1 LWYNTSMK
9 KIFYVLLALLLI
21 FVVILV
27 VQNKRSQNII
37 IQEPVDEIVVKE
49 PLSLCFVKFG
59 EKQASGFYDKFTLRM
74 NLLGDKVDG
83 YLKILPAEKDAS
95 VGSFEGSVSA
105 VDPYTMAR
113 TIDAWWTREGEG
125 RTEKS
130 QLRIIFGE
138 GTANVGFGAMKENA
152 DGSYSYEDLEKIDYS
167 MSLNDYSC
175 IDLEE
180 REQVEEILWKN
191 INELSPVPPVLGG
204 KFYVV
209 SMDLDLVNNSG
220 LVVYEDGHIQEKRN
234 FTYEIIENKV
244 VNLKIK

>member
-1 LWYNTSMK
+1 MK
-9 KIFYVLLALLLI
+9 KIFYVFLTL
-21 FVVILV
+21 ILV
-27 VQNKRSQNII
+27 FIVIVMVQSKKSKNIVI
-37 IQEPVDEIVVKE
+37 PEPVDEVVVSQ
-49 PLSLCFVKFG
+49 PISLCFVKFS
-59 EKQASGFYDKFTLRM
+59 EKQESGFYDKFTLRM
-74 NLLGDKVDG
+74 NLDNTNKTVTG
-83 YLKILPAEKDAS
+83 YLKLLPAEKDSAI
-95 VGSFEGSVSA
+95 GSFEGSVSA
-105 VDPYTMAR
+105 VDPYAMAR

-138 GTANVGFGAMKENA
+138 GTANIGFGAMKENPN
-152 DGSYSYEDLEKIDYS
+152 GSYSYEDLEKVDYS
-167 MSLNDYSC
+167 MTLNDYSC

-191 INELSPVPPVLGG
+191 INELSPVAPVLGG

-209 SMDLDLVNNSG
+209 SMDLDFVSNSG

-234 FTYEIIENKV
+234 FNYEVVENKV

>member
-1 LWYNTSMK
+1 MK
-9 KIFYVLLALLLI
+9 KIFYVFLTLLLV
-21 FVVILV
+21 FVVIV
-27 VQNKRSQNII
+27 MIQSKKSQNIVTP
-37 IQEPVDEIVVKE
+37 EPVVEEVVVKQ
-49 PLSLCFVKFG
+49 PISLCFVKFG
-59 EKQASGFYDKFTLRM
+59 EKQESGFYDKFTLKM
-74 NLLGDKVDG
+74 NLDNASKTVTG

-95 VGSFEGSVSA
+95 LGSFEGSVSA
-105 VDPYTMAR
+105 VDPYAMAR

-138 GTANVGFGAMKENA
+138 GTANVGFGAMKENP
-152 DGSYSYEDLEKIDYS
+152 DGSYSYEDLEKVDYS

-175 IDLEE
+175 LDLEE
-180 REQVEEILWKN
+180 REVVEEILWKK
-191 INELSPVPPVLGG
+191 INELSPVAPVLGG

-220 LVVYEDGHIQEKRN
+220 LVIYEDGHIQEKRN
-234 FTYEIIENKV
+234 FDYEVVENKV

>member
-1 LWYNTSMK
+1 MK
-9 KIFYVLLALLLI
+9 KIFYVFLTLLLV
-21 FVVILV
+21 FVVIV
-27 VQNKRSQNII
+27 MIQSKKSQNIVTP
-37 IQEPVDEIVVKE
+37 EPVVEEVVVKQ
-49 PLSLCFVKFG
+49 PISLCFVKFG
-59 EKQASGFYDKFTLRM
+59 EKQESGFYDKFTLKM
-74 NLLGDKVDG
+74 NLDNASKTVTG

-95 VGSFEGSVSA
+95 LGSFEGSVSA
-105 VDPYTMAR
+105 VDPYAMAR

-138 GTANVGFGAMKENA
+138 GTANVGFGAMKENP
-152 DGSYSYEDLEKIDYS
+152 DGSYSYEDLEKVDYS

-175 IDLEE
+175 LDLEE
-180 REQVEEILWKN
+180 REAVEEILWKN
-191 INELSPVPPVLGG
+191 INELSPVAPVLGG

-220 LVVYEDGHIQEKRN
+220 LVIYEDGHIQEKRN
-234 FTYEIIENKV
+234 FDYEVVENKV